1 MAYNELLADRIHD
14 YFKEKNV
21 NFYEKKM
28 FGGLVFM
35 VDEKMCVGIVKNELM
50 ARIGEE
56 NYNEALKKEGC
67 IEINF
72 TGRPMKG
79 YVFVH
84 EEAVDLEADLQYWLK
99 LALDFNPFAKAS
111 KKRLKKYV
119 I

>member
-14 YFKEKNV
+14 YLKECNI
-21 NFYEKKM
+21 NFYEKRM

-35 VDEKMCVGIVKNELM
+35 VEEKMCIGIVKNELM

-56 NYNEALKKEGC
+56 KYDEALKKVGC
-67 IEINF
+67 SQMNF

-79 YVFVH
+79 YVFVN
-84 EEAVDLEADLQYWLK
+84 EEAVDMDVDLQYWLK

-111 KKRLKKYV
+111 KKRSKK
-119 I
+119 